1 VKVLVAGL
9 PGSGKTTQAK
19 IISKKLGVPLVSTG
33 SILREIAKEKTTR
46 AKRINEVL
54 MSGQLVDDDLVKD
67 LVKERV
73 SKKDCQEGFVADGYP
88 RSLEQL
94 KLFDPVYDRVIYLR
108 VSEELVEKR
117 LLSRGRL
124 DDKSDVIEERFE
136 VFHHETEPLIEN
148 FKKLGILVSVD
159 GSGSIEEVADKILL
173 ALKNG

>member
-19 IISKKLGVPLVSTG
+19 IISSKLKVPLVSTG
-33 SILREIAKEKTTR
+33 SILREIAKEKSIR
-46 AKRINEVL
+46 AKKINEDL
-54 MSGQLVDDDLVKD
+54 LSGQLVDDDLVKD

-73 SKKDCQEGFVADGYP
+73 SKKDCEDGFVADGYP

-94 KLFDPVYDRVIYLR
+94 ELFDPKYDRVIYLR
-108 VSEELVEKR
+108 VSEQLVEKR

-124 DDKSDVIEERFE
+124 DDKEDVIEERFE
-136 VFHHETEPLIEN
+136 VFHHETEPLIES
-148 FKKLGILVSVD
+148 FKQSGILVSVD
-159 GSGSIEEVADKILL
+159 GSGSIEEVADKIMM